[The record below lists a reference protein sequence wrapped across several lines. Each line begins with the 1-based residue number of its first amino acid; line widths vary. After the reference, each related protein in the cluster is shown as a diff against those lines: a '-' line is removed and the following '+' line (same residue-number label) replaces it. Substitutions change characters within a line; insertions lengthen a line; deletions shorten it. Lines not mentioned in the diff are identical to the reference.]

1 MAKVHE
7 TQTLR
12 GSVDEVWA
20 AVGGFNDLPQWH
32 PGIESSTLEEGGR
45 VRRLQLASGG
55 SVVERLQNFNERERS
70 YAYTIEQGPLPVS
83 RYRSV
88 LHVAENNVAGN
99 NATEKAGAGSGCR
112 VEWSAEFAAEGAPEA
127 EAVRLISGIYRAGLD
142 LLRERFGG

>member
-45 VRRLQLASGG
+45 VRRLRLASGG
-55 SVVERLQNFNERERS
+55 AVVERLQSFNERERS

-88 LHVAENNVAGN
+88 LHVADNAGS
-99 NATEKAGAGSGCR
+99 GSGCR
-112 VEWSAEFAAEGAPEA
+112 VEWSAEFTAEGAPEA
-127 EAVRLISGIYRAGLD
+127 EAIRLISGIYRAGLD